1 MLTANSFERLSLI
14 DKLTII
20 FEDGEELYLR
30 HNDGFTIKLYQLND
44 FLCEIWYS
52 SEANKI
58 YKIDLIDEIQAVGLY
73 EINIDFNSLLNK

>member
-30 HNDGFTIKLYQLND
+30 HNDGLTIKLYQLND